1 MVMPLCF
8 IVRKAL
14 LLNLFDKIQ
23 MNNTL
28 AVYCASLIAA
38 LPMSTAI
45 LRKWALT
52 MTGGGQRVGYEEDRN
67 YNADGQNYIQ

>member
-1 MVMPLCF
+1 M
-8 IVRKAL
+8 KT
-14 LLNLFDKIQ
+14 
-23 MNNTL
+23 TL

-52 MTGGGQRVGYEEDRN
+52 MTGGGQRVGYKEDRY
-67 YNADGQNYIQ
+67 YNADGQDFIQ

>member
-1 MVMPLCF
+1 M
-8 IVRKAL
+8 KT
-14 LLNLFDKIQ
+14 
-23 MNNTL
+23 TL